1 MKKDIYN
8 FKINSPQPS
17 SDDIAKHKDF
27 DALLQ
32 QFRETP
38 LPAEEKEP
46 ERKPRMVWL
55 RYAAAA
61 AAVALLIFFSKGLL
75 TGEPSMTEQEYFA
88 SQPFINPPLE
98 DIKPEFASQ
107 KVNANK
113 GGVYEYNNG
122 SKLIVPA
129 AAFVSANGT
138 LVEGDVDIKYREMH
152 DFVDFFLSGIPMTYD
167 SAGTRYVLES
177 AGMVE
182 IYAEQNGERVKMQ
195 PGKEIKVELIS
206 FVDMP
211 RLNMSPKYNIYKL
224 NTSTKNWE
232 YRDIDNI
239 QIIEDLESEGFEN
252 EELNNLKINHQST
265 LAKIETEEATL
276 IRNLEASIPMP
287 TEPSRPVQ
295 ANKDQLSFDIDISEN
310 ASEEVRALGQKY
322 QSIIWHISPN
332 SPEINTNA
340 LRVQWENMDLK
351 PIDGKDYELT
361 LINGAKREK
370 VIVTPALTGDD
381 YTKAMSVYQTELVTY
396 RKALEDRELQ
406 LKEQRNSIVEK
417 FTLQKDTAQ
426 KQYTSNIEAWKNA
439 NQDDPSVN
447 QMVRRKIINRFVAN
461 EFGIWNCDR
470 PLDPKDIEIEGDFV
484 LDENSEVTN
493 ETAYLVNKNRNTIV
507 RIYAKDGAKVNF
519 DQKSDNLMWMVTK
532 DNQIAVFRPKEF
544 KEINEKKDKHTFRMK
559 VEPNALKSE
568 EDVRKV
574 LRFKEM

>member
-17 SDDIAKHKDF
+17 SDDVAKHKDF
-27 DALLQ
+27 DALLK
-32 QFRETP
+32 QFQEAP
-38 LPAEEKEP
+38 LPVEKEP
-46 ERKPRMVWL
+46 ERKPRLVWL

-61 AAVALLIFFSKGLL
+61 AAVALLVIFSRGLL
-75 TGEPSMTEQEYFA
+75 TGEQGMTEQEYFA

-98 DIKPEFASQ
+98 NIKPSFASQ
-107 KVNANK
+107 KVDANK
-113 GGVYEYNNG
+113 GGIYEYDNG

-129 AAFVSANGT
+129 AAFVSGNGT
-138 LVEGDVDIKYREMH
+138 LIEGDVDIKYREMH

-182 IYAEQNGERVKMQ
+182 IYAEKNGERLKMQ

-211 RLNMSPKYNIYKL
+211 RLNVSPKYNIYKL
-224 NTSTKNWE
+224 NTSGKNWE

-239 QIIEDLESEGFEN
+239 QIIEDMESEGFEN
-252 EELNNLKINHQST
+252 EELNNLKINHQSN

-287 TEPSRPVQ
+287 AEPLRPQ
-295 ANKDQLSFDIDISEN
+295 RANPEQLSFEIDISEN
-310 ASEEVRALGQKY
+310 ASAELRALGQKY
-322 QSIIWHISPN
+322 QNIIWHISKN
-332 SPEINTNA
+332 SPALNTNA
-340 LRVQWENMDLK
+340 LRVQWESMDLQ
-351 PIDGKDYELT
+351 PIDGKDFQLT
-361 LINGAKREK
+361 LTNGSKQEK
-370 VIVTPALTGDD
+370 VIVTPALTGEE
-381 YTKAMSVYQTELVTY
+381 YTKAMSVYQTELSTY
-396 RKALEDRELQ
+396 RNALENRELQ
-406 LKEQRNSIVEK
+406 LAEQRSSIVEK
-417 FTLQKDTAQ
+417 FTLQKSTAQ
-426 KQYTSNIEAWKNA
+426 KQYISNIEAWKNA
-439 NQDDPSVN
+439 NQNDPSVN
-447 QMVRRKIINRFVAN
+447 QLVRRKIINRFVAN

-470 PLDPKDIEIEGDFV
+470 PLDPKDLEIEGNFV
-484 LDENSEVTN
+484 LDKNSEATN

-532 DNQIAVFRPKEF
+532 DNQIAVFSPKEF
-544 KEINEKKDKHTFRMK
+544 KEINQKKDKHTFRMK